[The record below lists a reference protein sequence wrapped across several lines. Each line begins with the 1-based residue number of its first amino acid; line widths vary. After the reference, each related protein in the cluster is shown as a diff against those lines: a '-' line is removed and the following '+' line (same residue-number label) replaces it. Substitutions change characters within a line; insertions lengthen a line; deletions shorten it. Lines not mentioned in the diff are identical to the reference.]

1 MYENLAYAHLATV
14 VPPFLIGT
22 VLLFRKKGTPI
33 HRLLGKIFSVLMIVT
48 ALITLF
54 MEARVG
60 PTLFDH
66 FGFIHLFSVLVLY
79 LVPSA
84 ILKVR
89 SGDIKGHRSDMVG
102 VYIGGLVI
110 AGSFAFMPGR
120 LLHQW
125 IFL

>member
-22 VLLFRKKGTPI
+22 VLLFRKKGTLI

-60 PTLFDH
+60 PILFDH

-84 ILKVR
+84 I
-89 SGDIKGHRSDMVG
+89 
-102 VYIGGLVI
+102 
-110 AGSFAFMPGR
+110 
-120 LLHQW
+120 
-125 IFL
+125 